1 LHVLNKPTS
10 IATRATEGW
19 FKQALRRLLGLPAI
33 QVVRCNAAGS
43 VAQDVLH
50 HPEMDHPNALM
61 SVAPMSFVCS
71 PESAAVIV
79 RTPDGPRIGTCSAR
93 HFVHHACRIIVAHP
107 ELRAHA
113 LEALGYALDGIRSD
127 IPAA

>member
-1 LHVLNKPTS
+1 MRVLNKPTS

-19 FKQALRRLLGLPAI
+19 LKRALRRLLGLPAI

-43 VAQDVLH
+43 VAQDVVH
-50 HPEMDHPNALM
+50 HPEMDHPMALM

-93 HFVHHACRIIVAHP
+93 HFVHHACRIITAHP
-107 ELRAHA
+107 ELRAQA
-113 LEALGYALDGIRSD
+113 LETLGHTLDDVPINTT
-127 IPAA
+127 A